1 MSAASFLR
9 VQKLNGA
16 GIIRTAGR
24 HNLREIQA
32 ELGASGSIDATR
44 THLNQTL
51 VGPAT
56 SADVAQ
62 LAKNLMQAAG
72 VASLRK
78 NAVTGLE
85 LVSSLPPNHQLD
97 DVAYFTDCLTWAQAH
112 FNCPVL
118 SATIHRDEAA
128 PHLHILLLPLVD
140 GRLRGHQVMGG
151 PAQIMAM
158 QKSFHETVAAKYGLR
173 KAPPRLTGT
182 AKHAA
187 AALVLARLRETG
199 DSALRSDL
207 WPSIRACIEN
217 SPQTFLE
224 ALGLVTEAKTKKA
237 RTMAQIFTSK
247 GKGAD
252 REASKPSTTND
263 ISNLSLPKPDNGIS
277 NHPKVTLMKMTQTND
292 LSVSKQTPKEKRYD
306 SVIVSKS
313 PPSFSPR
320 SKPADTK
327 VVLRSS
333 GKVTVMPDDD
343 DGDIQTDDTPP
354 TDRQIDRDDFGRDFD
369 IDDSYTGGRDPF
381 DYIDQVEAPSWQD

>member
-44 THLNQTL
+44 THMNQTL
-51 VGPAT
+51 AGPAT
-56 SADVAQ
+56 ADDVAQ
-62 LAKNLMQAAG
+62 LAKDLMQAAG
-72 VASLRK
+72 ATSVRK

-85 LVSSLPPNHQLD
+85 LVASLPPNHQLD

-140 GRLRGHQVMGG
+140 GRLNGHRLMGG

-158 QKSFHETVAAKYGLR
+158 QKSFHETVASKYGLR
-173 KAPPRLTGT
+173 KAPPRLAGS

-187 AALVLARLRETG
+187 AALVLAKLRETG

-217 SPQTFLE
+217 GPQTFLE
-224 ALGLVTEAKTKKA
+224 ALGLVAESKTKKV

-247 GKGAD
+247 GKGAARD
-252 REASKPSTTND
+252 DSKPSTTND
-263 ISNLSLPKPDNGIS
+263 ISVANLSKLDSDIS
-277 NHPKVTLMKMTQTND
+277 NHPKVTIMKTTQTND
-292 LSVSKQTPKEKRYD
+292 ISVANQAPKTEPICLC
-306 SVIVSKS
+306 IVSKS
-313 PPSFSPR
+313 PPTFSTR
-320 SKPADTK
+320 SKPA
-327 VVLRSS
+327 S
-333 GKVTVMPDDD
+333 GKVTVMPEDDDHDDD
-343 DGDIQTDDTPP
+343 DHLNDTPMK
-354 TDRQIDRDDFGRDFD
+354 DRQIDRDDFGRDFD
-369 IDDSYTGGRDPF
+369 ADDGYSRGRDPF